1 MFVVKTKFTNY
12 LLEGWI
18 DTEFIEVGD
27 NVVLG
32 QGSIIQSAVII
43 GNLFILRK
51 TEIGDNVRIGAHSI
65 VMPGSKIGNNC
76 ILAASS
82 TTTVSQELEEG
93 WIYLGV
99 PAKKYKKNLFFR
111 DGLEHLLL
119 RDEDVVDLKKKYD
132 LLYTKRVDKEKSEAN

>member
-1 MFVVKTKFTNY
+1 MC
-12 LLEGWI
+12 
-18 DTEFIEVGD
+18 
-27 NVVLG
+27 
-32 QGSIIQSAVII
+32 
-43 GNLFILRK
+43 ILRR
-51 TEIGDNVRIGAHSI
+51 TENGDNVRIGAHSI